1 MDESITRKENF
12 MSKKAMAVGA
22 VLLAAAMIGGCVP
35 KAEVDKCVRR
45 NEIQQNR
52 IRELEEAQQQERLR
66 ADQCQQQLD
75 ALLKTQGF
83 SGDKLRELEAALAEK
98 NKLINDLTA
107 QLGQMQLPP
116 ALSNALADWAKKAG
130 DMVEY
135 DEKTGLVRFKSDLT
149 FDSGSDVVKA
159 NAQKQLAELSTILN
173 SADAQ
178 NFDVLVVGHTDDQPI
193 SRVKNLHPTN
203 WHLSVHRAISVEKI
217 LAGAGIVETRLS
229 VMGFGEFRPLEPN
242 APGKKGN
249 AKNRRVDIYIVPAGQ
264 IHISAKGNG

>member
-1 MDESITRKENF
+1 MNT
-12 MSKKAMAVGA
+12 KAMAVGT
-22 VLLAAAMIGGCVP
+22 VLLAAAMMGGCVS
-35 KAEVDKCVRR
+35 KAEFDKCVRR

-75 ALLKTQGF
+75 ALLKSNGL

-98 NKLINDLTA
+98 NKMIDQLTA
-107 QLGQMQLPP
+107 QLGQLALPQE
-116 ALSNALADWAKKAG
+116 LSNALADWAKKAG
-130 DMVEY
+130 SDLVEY

-159 NAQKQLAELSTILN
+159 NAQKQLTELSAILN

-178 NFDVLVVGHTDDQPI
+178 KFDILVVGHTDDQPI
-193 SRVKNLHPTN
+193 ARVKDRHPTN
-203 WHLSVHRAISVEKI
+203 WHLSAHRAISVEKI
-217 LAGAGIVETRLS
+217 LSGAGIAETRLS

-242 APGKKGN
+242 APDKKGN